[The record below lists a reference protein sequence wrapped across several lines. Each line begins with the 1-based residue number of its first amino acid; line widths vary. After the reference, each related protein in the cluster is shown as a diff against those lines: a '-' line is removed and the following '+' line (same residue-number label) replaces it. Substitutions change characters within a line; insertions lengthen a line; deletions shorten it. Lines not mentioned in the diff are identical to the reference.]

1 MKKFERVK
9 AVVSLDAIA
18 HNFEEMKKNIADGTR
33 IVAVIKADG
42 YGHGA
47 EAISRLIEDYE
58 YIWGFA
64 TATAEEAIQLKD
76 AGIEKPVLILGLVFE
91 EYFQELIR
99 KDVRLTVCEYDVA
112 KILSDEAV
120 RQGRQ
125 VHIHIALDTGMS
137 RIGFADKPESVEE
150 IKKIAALPNVE
161 IEGMF
166 THFARAD
173 ETDKA
178 PAVEQLERYLTFAD
192 LLEKAGVQIPL
203 KHCSNS
209 AGIIRMP
216 EANLNLVRAGITIYG
231 IYPSDE
237 VERDIVKL
245 KPAMELKSHVAYVKD
260 LPAGTAISYGG
271 TFAAENDLRVATI
284 PVGYADGYPRTLS
297 NKGWVLIHGQKA
309 PILGRVCMDQF
320 MVDISGIPGAM
331 EGDKVTLLGADGQER
346 ITAEEL
352 GELSGRFNYEFV
364 CTLGKRIPRVYRR
377 NGEITEVKDYFEN
390 F

>member
-137 RIGFADKPESVEE
+137 RIGYQVTEEAADEMAQIAKLPHMIVEG
-150 IKKIAALPNVE
+150 I
-161 IEGMF
+161 F
-166 THFARAD
+166 THFAKAD
-173 ETDKA
+173 EYDKTFTK
-178 PAVEQLERYLTFAD
+178 EQIQKFRKMIAMMEDR
-192 LLEKAGVQIPL
+192 GVSIPV

-209 AGIIRMP
+209 AGIAEIR
-216 EANLNLVRAGITIYG
+216 EANMDMVRAGITLYG
-231 IYPSDE
+231 LWPSEE
-237 VERDIVKL
+237 VDQNSLDL
-245 KPAMELKSHVAYVKD
+245 KPVMELKTHVAYVKD
-260 LPAGTAISYGG
+260 LEAGRAISYGG
-271 TFAAENDLRVATI
+271 TFITKRDSRIATI
-284 PVGYADGYPRTLS
+284 PVGYADGYCRGLS
-297 NKGWVLIHGQKA
+297 NTGSVLIHGKRA
-309 PILGRVCMDQF
+309 PICGRVCMDQF
-320 MVDISGIPGAM
+320 MVDVTDIPDVKI
-331 EGDKVTLLGADGQER
+331 GDEVTLIGRVGDEV
-346 ITAEEL
+346 ITMEEV
-352 GELSGRFNYEFV
+352 GSLSGRFNYEFV
-364 CTLGKRIPRVYRR
+364 CVLGKRIPRVFYRDGKR
-377 NGEITEVKDYFEN
+377 IASQEYFDEE
-390 F
+390 